1 MKWKYTV
8 IHHPARIAL
17 GLNNNEYSILDII
30 YKSQTHPKYTVSG
43 WANTGCH
50 KIASFLSL
58 SPATVLNVFMK
69 AEKMGLLEF
78 NESRMLK
85 RTTAAWYEV
94 AYLDADCFEDDGC
107 SKTDCSETE
116 HRTVQKLNT
125 NRSEIEP
132 KRKEDKGI
140 RKSIVGKPDS
150 APFHKDVID
159 YLNASTGSKYRPST
173 KATKRL
179 VSARA
184 NEGFTLEHFKQVI
197 DTKTAEWKGTPSA
210 KYLRPETLF
219 GTKFE
224 SYLNQAS
231 STTVA
236 NSDDVLNDE
245 QLTDSLQAS
254 YNKYIEFVQSEC
266 PELYRSE
273 CKVLTHSEYRKMAK
287 LVDQPGAFK
296 IPPQAR
302 QRLLKKAH
310 IRLNTDEFMRRKY
323 SNVYQL
329 YKEAIRAELNFEK
342 LPI

>member
-1 MKWKYTV
+1 MATIINKLTKDFTALPNALIQDDTLSDRARFLFVYMATKPSDWQFFQKPLCKGLAWSADTLRKYMAELIDAGWV
-8 IHHPARIAL
+8 SFQGQR
-17 GLNNNEYSILDII
+17 LDKGKFTANQ
-30 YKSQTHPKYTVSG
+30 YTLHSFPTQEKTVSENFRHG
-43 WANTGCH
+43 KKPTLT
-50 KIASFLSL
+50 KER
-58 SPATVLNVFMK
+58 PK
-69 AEKMGLLEF
+69 
-78 NESRMLK
+78 
-85 RTTAAWYEV
+85 
-94 AYLDADCFEDDGC
+94 
-107 SKTDCSETE
+107 
-116 HRTVQKLNT
+116 QK
-125 NRSEIEP
+125 
-132 KRKEDKGI
+132 KEGN
-140 RKSIVGKPDS
+140 KSIVGKPDS
-150 APFHKDVID
+150 APFHKEVID
-159 YLNASTGSKYRPST
+159 YLNASTKSKYRPST

-184 NEGFTLEHFKQVI
+184 KEGFTLDDFKQVI
-197 DTKTAEWKGTPSA
+197 DTKTAEWKGTTSA

-224 SYLNQAS
+224 SYLNQAA

-236 NSDDVLNDE
+236 NSDGILNDE

>member
-1 MKWKYTV
+1 MKQDQPSYFA
-8 IHHPARIAL
+8 IIPANVRYDKRLPAGAKLMYGEITAL
-17 GLNNNEYSILDII
+17 SNKNGYCFASNGYFSELY
-30 YKSQTHPKYTVSG
+30 
-43 WANTGCH
+43 GCT
-50 KIASFLSL
+50 KQAIS
-58 SPATVLNVFMK
+58 K
-69 AEKMGLLEF
+69 WIKLLE
-78 NESRMLK
+78 K
-85 RTTAAWYEV
+85 RGYVNINYVENNGVSQRRVSISVDTYQPQLMGVSTQV
-94 AYLDADCFEDDGC
+94 D
-107 SKTDCSETE
+107 
-116 HRTVQKLNT
+116 HNNT
-125 NRSEIEP
+125 SIN
-132 KRKEDKGI
+132 
-140 RKSIVGKPDS
+140 KSIVGKPDS

-179 VSARA
+179 VSTRA

-224 SYLNQAS
+224 SYLNQAA

-236 NSDDVLNDE
+236 NSDCILNDE